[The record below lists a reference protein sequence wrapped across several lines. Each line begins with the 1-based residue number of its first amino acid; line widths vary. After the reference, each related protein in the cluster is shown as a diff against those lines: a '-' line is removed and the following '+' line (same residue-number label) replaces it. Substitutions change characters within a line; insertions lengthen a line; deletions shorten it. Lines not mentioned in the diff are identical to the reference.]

1 MPRNPD
7 VNNLLKFKY
16 NDIYSEAYA
25 QKSGTERAKNAARR
39 SDERHKKNESDAK
52 YSGIIYNATE
62 EVREALYL
70 LHKEHTDEN
79 RAEFTA
85 ILKRMLKLAHPIKI
99 HQKKAL
105 YNIAPYALKMSMSVD
120 AMCNVLYDD
129 TAHTEELFGIVHIE
143 EDPVSRI
150 IRSGITLLTSSIVS
164 SHIMNN
170 TISNS
175 NKKSKITNT
184 ISLVVG
190 LILGG
195 LSYAKKL
202 FIPTR
207 NANLR
212 QLTRKAMK
220 KKYKKARHSRHSK
233 RKSITIK
240 VS

>member
-1 MPRNPD
+1 MPRNPV
-7 VNNLLKFKY
+7 VNNNKLKY
-16 NDIYSEAYA
+16 GDIYSEAYA
-25 QKSGTERAKNAARR
+25 QKSGTERAKNAARQ

-52 YSGIIYNATE
+52 YSRIIHNATE

-79 RAEFTA
+79 RAEFA
-85 ILKRMLKLAHPIKI
+85 DVLKRMLKLAHPIKI

-120 AMCNVLYDD
+120 TMCNVLYDD

-150 IRSGITLLTSSIVS
+150 IRSGITLLMSSIVS
-164 SHIMNN
+164 SHIINN
-170 TISNS
+170 TINS
-175 NKKSKITNT
+175 KSTITNT

-195 LSYAKKL
+195 FAYAKKL